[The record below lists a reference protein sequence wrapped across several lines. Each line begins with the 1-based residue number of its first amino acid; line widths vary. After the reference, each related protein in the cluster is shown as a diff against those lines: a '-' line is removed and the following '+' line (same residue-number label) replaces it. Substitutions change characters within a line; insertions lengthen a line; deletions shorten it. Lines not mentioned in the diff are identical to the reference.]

1 MKKVDLKEEIIKNL
15 DSKGIYHILGYFMSK
30 TTGLDKEKCLEFT
43 KAIAKKKIDDLGK
56 DFVNI
61 SNSKHKLSELSNE
74 DLLKDNDKII
84 KG

>member
-1 MKKVDLKEEIIKNL
+1 MKKIDLKEEIVKNL
-15 DSKGIYHILGYFMSK
+15 DNSGIYYALGYLMHK
-30 TTGLDKEKCLEFT
+30 TTGLDKDKCLEFT

-56 DFVNI
+56 DFVGI

-74 DLLKDNDKII
+74 DLIKDNDKII